1 MKIIVRKPSPGYS
14 LVELMV
20 VVAIIV
26 VLASAV
32 LPLAEI
38 TVKRSKEIELRR
50 ALRTLRIA
58 IDKYKEATDKGL
70 IEKKEGTY
78 GYPPN
83 LEVLVN
89 GVKTAKGGEEILK
102 FLRRIPKDPMTNSTD
117 WGLRSYQDEPDAK
130 RWGRQNVYDVYSKSE
145 ATAIDGSRY
154 CDW

>member
-1 MKIIVRKPSPGYS
+1 MERGHSSGYS

-20 VVAIIV
+20 VVAIIA
-26 VLASAV
+26 VLASAI

-50 ALRTLRIA
+50 ALRTLRTA
-58 IDKYKEATDKGL
+58 IDKYKEAADKGL
-70 IEKKEGTY
+70 IKVEKGTY

-83 LEVLVN
+83 LQVLVT
-89 GVKTAKGGEEILK
+89 GVKNAKTKGEILK

-117 WGLRSYQDEPDAK
+117 WGLRSYQDPPNAK
-130 RWGRQNVYDVYSKSE
+130 RWGGQNVYDVYSRS
-145 ATAIDGSRY
+145 TAIALDGTRY